1 MPVRQTRVFV
11 RSDEAADWAETL
23 IGRVFRPLVS
33 EFEDALSWFWFSRYG
48 DSDSGDCDISVV
60 PDEYKRPLDSSG
72 VLFHRSMRLRFNIG
86 DSRACSAFEKK
97 AKELID
103 ASGYR
108 ISDFRDYDYVA
119 DTGRNRFLG
128 VESRQPK
135 RAEQRAILACNF
147 YCSIS
152 KLVVDA
158 VVGPDD
164 NGRFRMERSDDLVQ
178 NPRGSTFQSFLHLF
192 CNITGVPT
200 DVYVYHKVSASLIG
214 LGTFYSG
221 PPVSP
226 AGGWDQ
232 QIEVYP
238 IRY

>member
-108 ISDFRDYDYVA
+108 ISE
-119 DTGRNRFLG
+119 TTTT
-128 VESRQPK
+128 SP
-135 RAEQRAILACNF
+135 ILE
-147 YCSIS
+147 
-152 KLVVDA
+152 
-158 VVGPDD
+158 G
-164 NGRFRMERSDDLVQ
+164 
-178 NPRGSTFQSFLHLF
+178 
-192 CNITGVPT
+192 T
-200 DVYVYHKVSASLIG
+200 DSSASKV
-214 LGTFYSG
+214 
-221 PPVSP
+221 VSLR
-226 AGGWDQ
+226 GQ
-232 QIEVYP
+232 NSVQS
-238 IRY
+238 